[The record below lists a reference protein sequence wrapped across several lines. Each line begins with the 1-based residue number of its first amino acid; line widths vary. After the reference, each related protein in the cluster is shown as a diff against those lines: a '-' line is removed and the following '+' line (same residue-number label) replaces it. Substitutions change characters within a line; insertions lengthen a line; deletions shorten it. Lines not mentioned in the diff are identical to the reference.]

1 MSNGFEFQRNSLQ
14 NSHLTAESSL
24 SPFKNRE
31 RSLSR
36 PSSRTSLR
44 AHSPS
49 FSLDDPVAVRN
60 QMSTL
65 KHNIRQQQAQLNTLE
80 TIVRSGPRPLAY
92 TSSASAMSA
101 TDLTEEALFA
111 STSSTGEGGK
121 NGLSTST
128 NAPPSSFNAPNGL
141 STKMKRRSS
150 HDVLQSLAGPE
161 SSLPLPKRDM
171 SSAST
176 EDLTSTSPR
185 IQEGVPYPS
194 SPPGHKRASS
204 PFRSFSRIPVSS
216 VGNARVLAEGE
227 GFLNS
232 STTSIH
238 ISSRLASLDPN
249 SQTTSADQSLPSPG
263 SSTPRNIHPPPSPG
277 NKRLSLTPGGTTK
290 VLADLQAG
298 VVTARNALENT
309 KQQLRVSQRSVAQLT
324 RLTEDL
330 KETRDRL
337 RLENEGLNNVVAR
350 KERLLQEVLE
360 RARKAEAEAGTLKAQ
375 LKTETTTSKK
385 TIREMEAALAESTA
399 LSQKSEREYLTLR
412 DGLDGMAKP
421 LKHEMDLLRKEMR
434 TREDKVK
441 AECERVGKMYA
452 RLAKEVQQKEKLKE
466 EIKRIREE
474 DGAKQKEVEKH
485 WTDLITGIKN
495 EVERGGQSS
504 DEALKVANHLAEEL
518 GRLRRLMQAAG
529 RRESS
534 DGDTQPPTVSTS
546 SQ

>member
-1 MSNGFEFQRNSLQ
+1 MSNGLEYQRNSLQ

-80 TIVRSGPRPLAY
+80 TIVRSAPRPLAY
-92 TSSASAMSA
+92 TASGSPAMSA
-101 TDLTEEALFA
+101 TDLADDAMFA
-111 STSSTGEGGK
+111 STSSNTGDGGK
-121 NGLSTST
+121 GASSSS
-128 NAPPSSFNAPNGL
+128 NAPPSSFNATNGL

-150 HDVLQSLAGPE
+150 HDVLLSLAGPD
-161 SSLPLPKRDM
+161 SNLPIPKRELT
-171 SSAST
+171 SVSA
-176 EDLTSTSPR
+176 EDLTSTSPK

-204 PFRSFSRIPVSS
+204 PFRSFSR
-216 VGNARVLAEGE
+216 NARALAEGE
-227 GFLNS
+227 AFLNS

-238 ISSRLASLDPN
+238 IPSRLAPTDPN
-249 SQTTSADQSLPSPG
+249 SQSSTDQPNLSPG
-263 SSTPRNIHPPPSPG
+263 LSTPRNGHPPPSPS
-277 NKRLSLTPGGTTK
+277 NKRISLTPGGTTK

-360 RARKAEAEAGTLKAQ
+360 RARKAEAEAATLKAQ

-385 TIREMEAALAESTA
+385 SIREMEAALAESTA
-399 LSQKSEREYLTLR
+399 LSQKSEREYITLR
-412 DGLDGMAKP
+412 DGMDGIVKP

-441 AECERVGKMYA
+441 AECERVGKMYT
-452 RLAKEVQQKEKLKE
+452 RLAKEVKEKEKLKE
-466 EIKRIREE
+466 EIQKLRKDDDE
-474 DGAKQKEVEKH
+474 KQKEVEKY
-485 WTDLITGIKN
+485 WSDLILGIKG
-495 EVERGGQSS
+495 EVERGGQNS
-504 DEALKVANHLAEEL
+504 DAALKTANHLAEEL
-518 GRLRRLMQAAG
+518 SRLRRLMQAAG
-529 RRESS
+529 RRQSS
-534 DGDTQPPTVSTS
+534 DDVEPSTDVATLP
-546 SQ
+546 